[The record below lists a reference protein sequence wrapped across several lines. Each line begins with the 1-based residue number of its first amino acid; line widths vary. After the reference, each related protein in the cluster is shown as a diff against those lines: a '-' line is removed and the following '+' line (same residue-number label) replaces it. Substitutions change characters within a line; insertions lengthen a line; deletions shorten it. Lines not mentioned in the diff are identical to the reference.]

1 MVKFIMYIKNW
12 GVTMRK
18 YIFFAFI
25 ITNSLGINSLSGC
38 PCEFSPHDKRPF
50 FEQYEVEVN
59 TTNQEQ
65 EKSS

>member
-1 MVKFIMYIKNW
+1 
-12 GVTMRK
+12 MRK